1 MTKLVNIF
9 LVSTISWLTD
19 IIVDRTKY
27 DSSPNSNWPQDQFF
41 NLLIFIKFLMQRKY
55 NKVHRFLMKCL
66 LMAGKEA
73 NEAVKN
79 VFMNGKALIRG
90 A

>member
-1 MTKLVNIF
+1 
-9 LVSTISWLTD
+9 
-19 IIVDRTKY
+19 
-27 DSSPNSNWPQDQFF
+27 
-41 NLLIFIKFLMQRKY
+41 
-55 NKVHRFLMKCL
+55 MKCL
-66 LMAGKEA
+66 LIAGKEA